1 MRAEMAGITGFHPHR
16 LRHTAR
22 AALNEARKNRA
33 PKQPT
38 ETGQLAPARG
48 IDDDLEKKDNKP

>member
-1 MRAEMAGITGFHPHR
+1 MRAAK
-16 LRHTAR
+16 AR

-33 PKQPT
+33 PKPST

-48 IDDDLEKKDNKP
+48 IDDDLEKKDNKPCAALTPRYRSTP

>member
-1 MRAEMAGITGFHPHR
+1 MRAAK
-16 LRHTAR
+16 AR

-33 PKQPT
+33 PKQST